1 MKNFQNV
8 IILSAE
14 LSTNT
19 FEGNRQRTLNLK
31 GCLED
36 LNISHKGATG
46 VYKGDSEVSFVCLPK
61 NLEEIEAL
69 KDFAFKSFKQ
79 ESILM
84 QDTSGTCHLIYEDD
98 SSEIIGKF
106 RTVNAKYTDVLDS
119 YTVLNGVVYT
129 TEGVA

>member
-84 QDTSGTCHLIYEDD
+84 QDTSGTCYLIYEDD

-129 TEGVA
+129 TEKVA

>member
-14 LSTNT
+14 LSTSTN
-19 FEGNRQRTLNLK
+19 ESNRQRTLNLK

-36 LNISHKGATG
+36 LNISHGNALS
-46 VYKGDSEVSFVCLPK
+46 VYKGSSEVSFVCLPK

-69 KDFAFKSFKQ
+69 KDFAFKNFKQ

-84 QDTSGTCHLIYEDD
+84 QDTNGTCHLIYEDD
-98 SSEIIGKF
+98 SSENIGKF
-106 RTVNAKYTDVLDS
+106 RVVSPKLTDVLDS
-119 YTVLNGVVYT
+119 YMVLSGVVYT
-129 TEGVA
+129 TEAA

>member
-14 LSTNT
+14 LSTSTN
-19 FEGNRQRTLNLK
+19 ESNRQRTLNLK

-36 LNISHKGATG
+36 LNISHGNALG
-46 VYKGDSEVSFVCLPK
+46 VYKGSSEVSFVCLPK

-69 KDFAFKSFKQ
+69 KDFAFKNFKQ

-84 QDTSGTCHLIYEDD
+84 QDTNGTCHLIYEDD
-98 SSEIIGKF
+98 SSENIGKF
-106 RTVNAKYTDVLDS
+106 RVVSPKLTDVLDS
-119 YTVLNGVVYT
+119 YTVLSGVVYT
-129 TEGVA
+129 TEVA

>member
-14 LSTNT
+14 LSTSTN
-19 FEGNRQRTLNLK
+19 ESNRQRTLNLK

-36 LNISHKGATG
+36 LNISHGNALG
-46 VYKGDSEVSFVCLPK
+46 VYKGSKEVSFVCLPK

-69 KDFAFKSFKQ
+69 KDFAFKNFKQ

-84 QDTSGTCHLIYEDD
+84 QDTNGTCHLIYEDD
-98 SSEIIGKF
+98 SSENIGKF
-106 RTVNAKYTDVLDS
+106 RVVSPKLTDVLDS
-119 YTVLNGVVYT
+119 YTVLSGVVYT
-129 TEGVA
+129 TEVA